1 MTNQTTNTERLKYH
15 MVVIDVID
23 TGLELSR
30 SFQPLFDALQKE
42 GGEKIRPRIEYV
54 RHFIVNEVTKLYTKA
69 LKEVP
74 EALADMTDAYISKE
88 VVMNAYSD
96 VYEYSVVCRVT
107 INEKEPAIIHVEA
120 ALSFDE
126 IDD

>member
-15 MVVIDVID
+15 MIVIDVID

-54 RHFIVNEVTKLYTKA
+54 HHFIVNEVTKLYTKA

-74 EALADMTDAYISKE
+74 EALADRTDAYISKE

-107 INEKEPAIIHVEA
+107 INEKEPATIHVEV